1 MCGKGCKQDW
11 NIIVNLSSSKAIK
24 DSEVYIP
31 FNKLPDGRLTLA
43 KTEEGQCVFLDDDNL
58 CRVHKKLGF
67 ESKPRGC
74 AQFPASFVPTPEGLY
89 VGMSFFCTSIQ
100 EGTGRP
106 MEAHKEW
113 LAEAAESAIKRFNY
127 KGHSGRVHL
136 VGNRDFSWEEYVQ
149 LEKDLRAQ
157 LKPHNLQLPFLETP
171 FKVLGTEPTQ
181 ELLNQVAPQF
191 GSIFAGAL
199 GLIESPDDPEQR
211 VEIFDKMIKAQ
222 PFYSPRLGQEVKPC
236 LAIPLFEEI
245 SHRFLD
251 HVLFRKF
258 LIQGHLLGRLA
269 FLLVAKK
276 MLNYQTQVHAQVR
289 GGEPE
294 EQDMYKAL
302 DLIEKHFLFHAFAN
316 DQWFEKLG
324 EAYVEAVEKN
334 HL

>member
-24 DSEVYIP
+24 ESEVYIP

-43 KTEEGQCVFLDDDNL
+43 KTEEGHCVFLDEDNL
-58 CRVHKKLGF
+58 CRVHKELGF

-74 AQFPASFVPTPEGLY
+74 AQFPASFVPTPEGLF

-106 MEAHKEW
+106 MEEHQEW
-113 LAEAAESAIKRFNY
+113 LQEAAESAIKRFNY
-127 KGHSGRVHL
+127 KGHPGTVHV
-136 VGNRDFSWEEYVQ
+136 VGDRHMNWADYQTLERELKSQ
-149 LEKDLRAQ
+149 LT
-157 LKPHNLQLPFLETP
+157 PHNLQLPFLATP
-171 FKVLGTEPTQ
+171 FRILGIEPTE
-181 ELLNQVAPQF
+181 ELVTKVAPQF

-199 GLIESPDDPEQR
+199 GLLEAPHDPEAR
-211 VEIFDKMIKAQ
+211 IEIFDRMIKAQ
-222 PFYSPRLGQEVKPC
+222 PFYSPRLGREVMPC
-236 LAIPLFEEI
+236 LAIPLFEEVA
-245 SHRFLD
+245 HRFLQ

-258 LIQGHLLGRLA
+258 LIQGNLLGRMG

-302 DLIEKHFLFHAFAN
+302 DLVEKHFLFHAFAN

-324 EAYVEAVEKN
+324 EAYVEAVEGN
-334 HL
+334 S